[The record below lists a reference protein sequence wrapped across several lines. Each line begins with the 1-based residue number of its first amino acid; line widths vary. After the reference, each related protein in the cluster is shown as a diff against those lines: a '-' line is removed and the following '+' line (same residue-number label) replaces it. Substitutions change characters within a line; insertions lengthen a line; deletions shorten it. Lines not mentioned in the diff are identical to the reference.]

1 MILLLVEMMLK
12 FNVFLKVKKEEMK
25 EKRKKRRSVRGKKD
39 DNKGD
44 LICF

>member
-1 MILLLVEMMLK
+1 M
-12 FNVFLKVKKEEMK
+12 FLKVKKEEMK
-25 EKRKKRRSVRGKKD
+25 YNRNKRRSVRGKKD